1 MASYLLGTRAV
12 CLGESGQS
20 IKLTSNFN
28 PVLRSRMSG
37 AILAVPLYAITT
49 WTGATLPLLL
59 PLWLGLY
66 PI

>member
-1 MASYLLGTRAV
+1 
-12 CLGESGQS
+12 
-20 IKLTSNFN
+20 
-28 PVLRSRMSG
+28 MSG
-37 AILAVPLYAITT
+37 AILAVPLYAITA